1 LGKKGK
7 MKNQLNKTKTI
18 ETQTSARPIN
28 ALALAL
34 VAALT
39 LAGPLFAGKTP
50 PGHSSGFG
58 MSLADWQDLYW
69 RWAYGNVSIPSDS
82 NGNAVAGEN
91 VVLMALPNAPG
102 DGTPASIDATLN
114 TGQPFILPLWAL
126 VGTSYSDGTPPD
138 PTVDVNVFRTLD
150 ITFKIDGVTVINN
163 ANVMNY
169 YTGFFFDPAFPLDLP
184 PVNAVIWFQGIGLT
198 HAPLTP
204 GTHTMTLDVKNT
216 EPVFGTYVFEYHNTW
231 NLTVQATE

>member
-1 LGKKGK
+1 
-7 MKNQLNKTKTI
+7 MKNQLNKTKAI
-18 ETQTSARPIN
+18 ETQTSARPIST
-28 ALALAL
+28 LALAL

-50 PGHSSGFG
+50 PGHSSGYG
-58 MSLADWQDLYW
+58 MSLAAWEDLYW
-69 RWAYGNVSIPSDS
+69 RWAYGDVSIPSDS
-82 NGNAVAGEN
+82 NGNAVVGEN
-91 VVLMALPNAPG
+91 VVLMPLPNAPG
-102 DGTPASIDATLN
+102 DGTPGSIDVTLN

-169 YTGFFFDPAFPLDLP
+169 YTGFFFDPAFPLDFP
-184 PVNAVIWFQGIGLT
+184 PVNAVISGFAVGLPAGQRSHLVPRHRP
-198 HAPLTP
+198 HARAADARYAHDDA
-204 GTHTMTLDVKNT
+204 GR
-216 EPVFGTYVFEYHNTW
+216 EEY
-231 NLTVQATE
+231 